1 MPLLSDLVIR
11 DAVDADGPA
20 IAALIRSVFDEYPGC
35 PFVLAEFP
43 ELQAPASHYRSKGG
57 RLLVLVDSA
66 GTVLGSTAITPA
78 DGDNRFE
85 LFKVYLSADLRGG
98 GHARR
103 LFDTAVDWARHEG
116 ATSLRLWTD
125 TRFTRGH
132 RFYEKL
138 GFTRQP
144 VVRFLADATA
154 AWEYAYVRVIDP

>member
-1 MPLLSDLVIR
+1 MSDLVIR

-43 ELQAPASHYRSKGG
+43 ELAAPATYYRAKGG
-57 RLLVLVDSA
+57 RLFVLVDGA
-66 GTVLGSTAITPA
+66 GSIVGSTAIAPVPG
-78 DGDNRFE
+78 DGRFE
-85 LFKVYLSADLRGG
+85 LFKVYLAQSLRGG
-98 GHARR
+98 GHAHR
-103 LFDTAVDWARHEG
+103 LIDTAVDWAGREG
-116 ATSLRLWTD
+116 GTRLRLWTD

-154 AWEYAYVRVIDP
+154 AWEYAYVRTLAP